1 MKKIRPIRPRD
12 ASPGLGPLINS
23 PAPTTK
29 GASPIASNG
38 KSETPSR
45 IKNSN
50 TPARA
55 TAIGEAIRAIVVKP
69 RGFGVAAPN
78 ALTRATKKSGTLV
91 AGQPARTKSACCD
104 CELGGAAVASPP
116 RNGFVWKGG
125 RPPRHW
131 RSHAGFQGGK
141 ILANLLI
148 RSQQLAECPCQRRR
162 HSVR

>member
-91 AGQPARTKSACCD
+91 AGQPERGEQTLLRTVRMRVCRSPPQYD
-104 CELGGAAVASPP
+104 SIDRGAPATPLAVACRISGRQDSGEPP
-116 RNGFVWKGG
+116 HPFAATR
-125 RPPRHW
+125 
-131 RSHAGFQGGK
+131 
-141 ILANLLI
+141 
-148 RSQQLAECPCQRRR
+148 
-162 HSVR
+162 